1 MKETI
6 YTIPVMEALETPGAC
21 PFCAMYTA
29 LEQNAVNFLMGP
41 SVAYMEDDVR
51 MATNDAGFCGA
62 HYQKLYETRNRLGL
76 TLMLHTHFMEI
87 NRRLEKL
94 YYDTDKKKKMPK
106 YLEEMNMACYICDMI
121 EKSFTRYLDTFFQLF
136 AKEDAAREKLRQSK
150 GCCLPHLNQ
159 VINLAPKKLGG
170 ANLALFYETL
180 YTVQKQQMSKIEA
193 DLDWFVKKFDYRN
206 HDAPWGD
213 SKDAAERAIERLVSI
228 KPAARQTAAERGDI
242 NGEA

>member
-6 YTIPVMEALETPGAC
+6 YTIPVMEALENPGAC
-21 PFCAMYTA
+21 PFCAMHSA
-29 LEQNAVNFLMGP
+29 LEHNAINFLMGP

-51 MATNDAGFCGA
+51 MATNDTGFCTA

-94 YYDTDKKKKMPK
+94 YHDPPKKKNLPK
-106 YLEEMNMACYICDMI
+106 YLNEVNAACYICDMI
-121 EKSFTRYLDTFFQLF
+121 EKSYVRYLDTFFQLF
-136 AKEDAAREKLRQSK
+136 AKEEDVREKLRQSS
-150 GCCLPHLNQ
+150 GCCLLHLSQ
-159 VINLAPKKLGG
+159 IINLAAKKLGG
-170 ANLALFYETL
+170 SNLTLFYETL
-180 YTVQKQQMSKIEA
+180 YIVQRQQMAKIEA

-213 SKDAAERAIERLVSI
+213 SKDAAERAIQRLAST
-228 KPAARQTAAERGDI
+228 KPVASRGGDK
-242 NGEA
+242 NGEV